1 MRPEKN
7 RLTKT
12 VANRTI
18 RNFFADDEGQ
28 DLIEYALLA
37 GLISLVGVAMILNVG
52 TSVNGVWTG
61 LDSSMGSIP
70 SP

>member
-7 RLTKT
+7 QLTKT

-18 RNFFADDEGQ
+18 RNFFSDDEGQ

-37 GLISLVGVAMILNVG
+37 GLISLVAVAMILNVG

>member
-1 MRPEKN
+1 MSPEKN

-18 RNFFADDEGQ
+18 LNFFSDDEGQ

-37 GLISLVGVAMILNVG
+37 GLISLVVVAMILNVG